1 MCTLFG
7 HTAEV
12 VAAEFHP
19 LHDES
24 VVTASIDG
32 KARIFDAET
41 AHELQLLEQHGAE
54 VIAARYSRDGQLVL
68 TGSFDHT
75 AGIWDVRTKRWAKS
89 WIIVTLCSITP
100 IASHSCC
107 HQLRGHTAELSNCVW
122 NFSSTLIATGSLDR
136 TARIWDMRRLD
147 QQLHLVSTH
156 SDDVLDV
163 SFDAAGKLLATCSS
177 DCTARV
183 WSLEPELEML
193 SLMAGHM
200 DEVNKV
206 CFSPSGCMLLTA
218 SADNSARL
226 WITETGQCSQVL
238 SGHESE
244 VFSCA
249 YSYAGDAILTASKD
263 NTCRVWRWYDWYTVQ
278 LNSDWT
284 NEWMS
289 ESNQLNDED
298 HSESIL
304 K

>member
-1 MCTLFG
+1 M
-7 HTAEV
+7 
-12 VAAEFHP
+12 
-19 LHDES
+19 S
-24 VVTASIDG
+24 VHIVWP
-32 KARIFDAET
+32 
-41 AHELQLLEQHGAE
+41 HGRGGGCR
-54 VIAARYSRDGQLVL
+54 VSSAARRVCGDRIHWRQGAYLRRRDGTRTADTGATWSGGDSSAIFAWRATDTDGFLWSHSRHLGCAHQEVSAPRVTQLVL
-68 TGSFDHT
+68 LPWRLVF
-75 AGIWDVRTKRWAKS
+75 
-89 WIIVTLCSITP
+89 LLLP
-100 IASHSCC
+100 QSCC

-136 TARIWDMRRLD
+136 TARIWDVRRLD

-156 SDDVLDV
+156 SDEVLDV
-163 SFDAAGKLLATCSS
+163 SFDAAGKRLATCSS

-183 WSLEPELEML
+183 WNLEPLEML

-226 WITETGQCSQVL
+226 WLTETGQCSQVL

-249 YSYAGDAILTASKD
+249 YSYTGDAILTASKD

-278 LNSDWT
+278 LNSEWT
-284 NEWMS
+284 NHLRGRGAF
-289 ESNQLNDED
+289 LNN
-298 HSESIL
+298 
-304 K
+304 